1 VLVFAGDDR
10 AAGLNRR
17 LFEDI
22 QRDGGRAVWLATNTA
37 SNGACDLPHVVPAL
51 QPIVEIL
58 PVQMLSL
65 ALAARAGR
73 EAGRFERASKV
84 TLVA

>member
-1 VLVFAGDDR
+1 VAAEGASAGVF
-10 AAGLNRR
+10 R
-17 LFEDI
+17 LP
-22 QRDGGRAVWLATNTA
+22 RT
-37 SNGACDLPHVVPAL
+37 SPAL

-65 ALAARAGR
+65 ALAARDGR

-84 TLVA
+84 TVVA

>member
-1 VLVFAGDDR
+1 MF
-10 AAGLNRR
+10 R
-17 LFEDI
+17 LP
-22 QRDGGRAVWLATNTA
+22 RT
-37 SNGACDLPHVVPAL
+37 SPAL

-65 ALAARAGR
+65 ALAARDGR

-84 TLVA
+84 TVVA